1 MMRSFM
7 VNSEEKKHG
16 EKYENREGLQE
27 RAARTA

>member
-27 RAARTA
+27 RAA